1 MTDERK
7 RYGEDHWIRSYDPE
21 KALAAYMDQ
30 QNKAYSQVKNSL
42 LRELLGDLKGKRFL
56 DYGCGAGAF
65 TVYAARQGAARVVGV
80 DAEETVLATARY
92 YARREGVERFCH
104 FICSENFPS
113 FPVHSR
119 FDAILMKDV
128 IEHVQDDQGL
138 LDLVA
143 EAIAPGGLLVI
154 STQNS
159 FSLNYLV
166 QGTYH
171 RLIQGDA
178 NWYGWDPTHVRFYT
192 PMSLKRKLK
201 KAGLRSVAWRSAYII
216 PYKLPG
222 LPWMRKEFLRIDSLS
237 WIDRT
242 LGRVSPYN
250 RLGWNIMVKAE
261 ASRLVSDVVSR
272 ESRLREDVPRLALP
286 ATPPITPSRTV
297 NL

>member
-7 RYGEDHWIRSYDPE
+7 RYGEDHWIRSHDPE
-21 KALAAYMDQ
+21 KALAAYLDQ
-30 QNKAYSQVKNSL
+30 QSKAYSQAKNAL
-42 LRELLGDLKGKRFL
+42 LRELLGDLNGKRFL
-56 DYGCGAGAF
+56 DYGCGGGAF
-65 TVYAARQGAARVVGV
+65 TVYAALQGAARVVGV

-92 YARREGVERFCH
+92 YARREGVEHLCH
-104 FICSENFPS
+104 FISSEKFPS

-119 FDAILMKDV
+119 FDVILLKDV
-128 IEHVQDDQGL
+128 IEHVQDDQAL
-138 LDLVA
+138 LDNVA
-143 EAIAPGGLLVI
+143 EAIAPGGVLVI

-171 RLIQGDA
+171 RLIQGEE
-178 NWYGWDPTHVRFYT
+178 NWYGWDPTHVRFYS
-192 PMSLKRKLK
+192 PVSLKRKLK
-201 KAGLRSVAWRSAYII
+201 KAGFRSVAWRSAYII

-222 LPWMRKEFLRIDSLS
+222 LPGTGREFLRIDSLS

-261 ASRLVSDVVSR
+261 ASRVVFDAVSN
-272 ESRLREDVPRLALP
+272 ESRRREDLPPLALP
-286 ATPPITPSRTV
+286 ATRSIIPSRTA